1 MTTHTV
7 SRRVAWLRVVTL
19 AIAAFIFN
27 TTEFVPV
34 GLLSDIAA
42 SFHMET
48 AQVGIMLT
56 IYAWVVALMSLPFML
71 LTSQMERR
79 KLLIGLFV
87 VFIAS
92 HVLSFMAWNFT
103 VLVISRVGIAFAHAV
118 FWSITASLAI
128 RLAPAGKRAQALSLI
143 ATGTALAMVL
153 GLPIGRIVGQYF
165 GWRTTFFAIGMGALI
180 TLVCLIKLLPKLP
193 SEHSGSLKSLPLL
206 MGRPA
211 LMSIYLLT
219 VIVVTAHYT
228 AYSYIEPFVQVV
240 AGFSA
245 NFATLLLLILGGA
258 GIIGSVLFGL
268 SSLAAA
274 FAPSA
279 GWLIAARA
287 SLAIGAA
294 MIIPATLAGIR
305 TLFTDARHRNIALGV
320 WAAVGSGGAAFGP
333 LIGGMLLEH
342 FYWGAVFLINVPI
355 VLIVVSL
362 AARFVPAQQGRPE
375 QPLNISHA
383 IMLIVAILL
392 LVYSAKTALKGVLSP
407 WMVACTLLTGAVM
420 LFIFVRIQLRAR
432 VPMIDMRLF
441 CHRIILSGVVMAMT
455 AMIALVGFELLMAQ
469 ELQFVH
475 GFTPFEAGIFM
486 LPVMVAS
493 GFSGPIAGVL
503 VGRLGLRIV
512 AAGGMGLSAVS
523 FIGLSTLDF
532 STQQWQAW
540 SLMVLLGFSAASAL
554 LASTSAIMAAA
565 PKEKAAAA
573 GAIETMSYELG
584 AGLGIAIFGLLL
596 TRSFSASIVLP
607 QGLSASLTDKASS
620 SIGEAMKVAQ
630 ELTPSLAEPVMTA
643 AKTAFIT
650 SHSVA
655 LGSAGG
661 MLLILAV
668 GIWFSLAKV
677 GGQQ

>member
-1 MTTHTV
+1 MFRQWLALV
-7 SRRVAWLRVVTL
+7 IIVLVYIPVAID
-19 AIAAFIFN
+19 A
-27 TTEFVPV
+27 
-34 GLLSDIAA
+34 
-42 SFHMET
+42 
-48 AQVGIMLT
+48 
-56 IYAWVVALMSLPFML
+56 
-71 LTSQMERR
+71 
-79 KLLIGLFV
+79 
-87 VFIAS
+87 
-92 HVLSFMAWNFT
+92 T
-103 VLVISRVGIAFAHAV
+103 VLHVAAPTLSMTLG
-118 FWSITASLAI
+118 ASGNELLWI
-128 RLAPAGKRAQALSLI
+128 IDIYSLVMAG
-143 ATGTALAMVL
+143 MVL
-153 GLPIGRIVGQYF
+153 P
-165 GWRTTFFAIGMGALI
+165 MGALGDRMGF
-180 TLVCLIKLLPKLP
+180 KR
-193 SEHSGSLKSLPLL
+193 LL
-206 MGRPA
+206 M
-211 LMSIYLLT
+211 
-219 VIVVTAHYT
+219 
-228 AYSYIEPFVQVV
+228 
-240 AGFSA
+240 
-245 NFATLLLLILGGA
+245 
-258 GIIGSVLFGL
+258 IGSMLFGV

-305 TLFTDARHRNIALGV
+305 TLFTDARDRNIALGV
-320 WAAVGSGGAAFGP
+320 WAAVGSDGAAFGP
-333 LIGGMLLEH
+333 LIGGILLEH

-355 VLIVVSL
+355 VLVVVSL
-362 AARFVPAQQGRPE
+362 AARFVPRQQGRPE

-407 WMVACTLLTGAVM
+407 WLVACTLLTGAVM
-420 LFIFVRIQLRAR
+420 LLIFVRIQLRAR

-455 AMIALVGFELLMAQ
+455 AMTAMIALVGFELLMAQ

-475 GFTPFEAGIFM
+475 GFTPFEAGMFM

-523 FIGLSTLDF
+523 FIGLSMLDF

-584 AGLGIAIFGLLL
+584 AGLGIAIVGLLL
-596 TRSFSASIVLP
+596 TRSFSASIDLP
-607 QGLSASLTDKASS
+607 QGLNASLVDKASS

-630 ELTPSLAEPVMTA
+630 DLTPALAASVTEA
-643 AKTAFIT
+643 AKSAFIT

-655 LGSAGG
+655 LGSAGV
-661 MLLILAV
+661 MLLLLAA
-668 GIWFSLAKV
+668 GMWFSLAKV
-677 GGQQ
+677 PKQ

>member
-1 MTTHTV
+1 M
-7 SRRVAWLRVVTL
+7 
-19 AIAAFIFN
+19 
-27 TTEFVPV
+27 
-34 GLLSDIAA
+34 
-42 SFHMET
+42 
-48 AQVGIMLT
+48 
-56 IYAWVVALMSLPFML
+56 
-71 LTSQMERR
+71 
-79 KLLIGLFV
+79 
-87 VFIAS
+87 
-92 HVLSFMAWNFT
+92 
-103 VLVISRVGIAFAHAV
+103 
-118 FWSITASLAI
+118 
-128 RLAPAGKRAQALSLI
+128 
-143 ATGTALAMVL
+143 
-153 GLPIGRIVGQYF
+153 
-165 GWRTTFFAIGMGALI
+165 
-180 TLVCLIKLLPKLP
+180 
-193 SEHSGSLKSLPLL
+193 
-206 MGRPA
+206 
-211 LMSIYLLT
+211 
-219 VIVVTAHYT
+219 
-228 AYSYIEPFVQVV
+228 
-240 AGFSA
+240 
-245 NFATLLLLILGGA
+245 
-258 GIIGSVLFGL
+258 IGSMLFGV

-305 TLFTDARHRNIALGV
+305 TLFTDARDRNIALGV

-333 LIGGMLLEH
+333 LIGGILLEH

-355 VLIVVSL
+355 VLVVVSL
-362 AARFVPAQQGRPE
+362 AARFVPRQQGRPE

-407 WMVACTLLTGAVM
+407 WLVACTLLTGAVM
-420 LFIFVRIQLRAR
+420 LLIFVRIQLRAR

-455 AMIALVGFELLMAQ
+455 AMTAMIALVGFELLMAQ

-475 GFTPFEAGIFM
+475 GFTPFEAGMFM

-523 FIGLSTLDF
+523 FIGLSMLDF

-596 TRSFSASIVLP
+596 TRSFSASIDLP
-607 QGLSASLTDKASS
+607 QGLNASLVDKASS

-630 ELTPSLAEPVMTA
+630 DLTPALAASVTEA
-643 AKTAFIT
+643 AKSAFIT

-655 LGSAGG
+655 LGSAGV
-661 MLLILAV
+661 MLLLLAA
-668 GIWFSLAKV
+668 GMWFSLAKV
-677 GGQQ
+677 PKQ